1 MKKWIMAL
9 LALCLVM
16 ICGVA
21 VAASKPTVSFT
32 AKSGSVNGGFGYELG
47 VKVSKAQAEDLTVE
61 ILSNATGETLTVVI
75 PAGETKA
82 SLIIPTQVV
91 EKKDKMT
98 FSLVKS
104 DAYSIGSMHTLNILQ
119 LPKVQ
124 FYLAVSFGTVDKEMS
139 VIVQCNN
146 SSVVQKGNN
155 VFTLRDT
162 DGTILAQKE
171 WSNAKNR
178 LTFKFTPGEDMIGR
192 HKFTVWLGDYE
203 VSVSDGYGTVA
214 EPDRKVVVEL
224 DTPIPLM
231 GIGIDCGFN
240 GRKTDEILA
249 VLEKHNVKCTFF
261 MTGYFL
267 REFPEEAKRIF
278 EAGHEIANHSN
289 THKHMKTLN
298 SHNQLRQLQIPTEEA
313 EALLGVTP
321 RLFRPPHGEYNSNI
335 ASISRAEGMEVV
347 MWSATYHDSTGKY
360 SQKQI
365 FDCATTGNDY
375 GPGSVVLCHL
385 DGYYQ
390 PDTLDAGLTHY
401 ESLGLQVVPIS
412 ALICASGIE
421 LPAMPSDH
429 EALVYTNEYWE
440 TWLDNNL
447 PEYAQML
454 RDVQEA
460 E

>member
-1 MKKWIMAL
+1 MKKWLIAL
-9 LALCLVM
+9 LTLCLVLA
-16 ICGVA
+16 CTVA
-21 VAASKPTVSFT
+21 LAASKPTVSFT
-32 AKSGSVNGGFGYELG
+32 AKSGNVNGGFDYVLG
-47 VKVSKAQAEDLTVE
+47 VKISKAQDADVTVD
-61 ILSNATGETLTVVI
+61 IVNNTTGETLTVVI
-75 PAGETKA
+75 PAGQTQA
-82 SLIIPTQVV
+82 SLTIPTQVV

-98 FSLVKS
+98 FSLVKT
-104 DAYSIGSMHTLNILQ
+104 DDYTVGSMHTLNILQ

-124 FYLAVSFGTVDKEMS
+124 FYLAVSFGTVGKEMS

-146 SSVVQKGNN
+146 ASTVQKNN
-155 VFTLRDT
+155 NTFTLRDT
-162 DGTILAQKE
+162 DGTVLCEKV
-171 WSNAKNR
+171 WSNASNR
-178 LTFKFTPGEDMIGR
+178 LTFRFTPDEGMIGR

-203 VSVSDGYGTVA
+203 VSIDDGYGTVA

-231 GIGIDCGFN
+231 AIGIDCGFA
-240 GRKTDEILA
+240 GRNTDAILA

-267 REFPEEAKRIF
+267 REFPEEAIRIYQ
-278 EAGHEIANHSN
+278 AGHEIANHSN
-289 THKHMKTLN
+289 THKHMKEL
-298 SHNQLRQLQIPTEEA
+298 SSYNQLRQLQIPTEEA

-360 SQKQI
+360 TEKQI
-365 FDCATTGNDY
+365 YECATTGNDY

-390 PDTLDAGLTHY
+390 PDTLDAGLTYY

-412 ALICASGIE
+412 ALLYASGRE
-421 LPAMPSDH
+421 LPDMPIDH
-429 EALVYTNEYWE
+429 EPMVYTDEYWA
-440 TWLDNNL
+440 TWLERNL

-454 RDVQEA
+454 EDVNNA

>member
-1 MKKWIMAL
+1 
-9 LALCLVM
+9 
-16 ICGVA
+16 
-21 VAASKPTVSFT
+21 
-32 AKSGSVNGGFGYELG
+32 
-47 VKVSKAQAEDLTVE
+47 
-61 ILSNATGETLTVVI
+61 
-75 PAGETKA
+75 
-82 SLIIPTQVV
+82 
-91 EKKDKMT
+91 
-98 FSLVKS
+98 
-104 DAYSIGSMHTLNILQ
+104 
-119 LPKVQ
+119 
-124 FYLAVSFGTVDKEMS
+124 
-139 VIVQCNN
+139 
-146 SSVVQKGNN
+146 
-155 VFTLRDT
+155 VFTLKDT
-162 DGTILAQKE
+162 DGTVLAEKE

-178 LTFKFTPGEDMIGR
+178 LTFKLTPDESMVGR

-203 VSVSDGYGTVA
+203 VSIDDGYGSVA
-214 EPDRKVVVEL
+214 DPEARVVVEL
-224 DTPIPLM
+224 EPDMPLM
-231 GIGIDCGFN
+231 AIGIDCGFN

-249 VLEKHNVKCTFF
+249 VLEAHNVKCTFF

-267 REFPEEAKRIF
+267 REFPEEARRIY

-335 ASISRAEGMEVV
+335 ASLARSEGMEVV

-360 SQKQI
+360 TEQQI

-375 GPGSVVLCHL
+375 KPGSVVLCHL

-390 PDTLDAGLTHY
+390 PDSLDAGLTYY

-412 ALICASGIE
+412 ALIYASGGE
-421 LPAMPSDH
+421 LPPMPEGH
-429 EALVYTNEYWE
+429 EAMVYTDEYWA
-440 TWLDNNL
+440 TWLERNL

-454 RDVQEA
+454 EDIRNA

>member
-1 MKKWIMAL
+1 MKKWLIAL
-9 LALCLVM
+9 LAVALVM
-16 ICGVA
+16 CCTVA
-21 VAASKPTVSFT
+21 LAASKPTVSFT
-32 AKSGSVNGGFGYELG
+32 AKSGNVNGGFEYELG
-47 VKVSKAQAEDLTVE
+47 VKVSKAQAEDLTIDIV
-61 ILSNATGETLTVVI
+61 NNTTGETLTAVI
-75 PAGETKA
+75 PAGETQT
-82 SLIIPTQVV
+82 SLTIPTEVV
-91 EKKDKMT
+91 EKKGKMT

-104 DAYSIGSMHTLNILQ
+104 DDYSVGSMHTLNILQ

-146 SSVVQKGNN
+146 AATVLKGNN
-155 VFTLRDT
+155 VFTLKDT
-162 DGTILAQKE
+162 DGTVLAEKE

-192 HKFTVWLGDYE
+192 HKFTVWLGDYQ
-203 VSVSDGYGTVA
+203 VSIDDGYGTVA
-214 EPDRKVVVEL
+214 DPDRKVVVEL

-231 GIGIDCGFN
+231 AIGIDCGFN
-240 GRKTDEILA
+240 GRKTDDILA

-267 REFPEEAKRIF
+267 REFPDEARRIF

-289 THKHMKTLN
+289 THKHMRDL
-298 SHNQLRQLQIPTEEA
+298 SSYNQLRQLQIPTEEA

-321 RLFRPPHGEYNSNI
+321 RLFRPPHGEYNNNI
-335 ASISRAEGMEVV
+335 TSISRAEGMEVI

-360 SQKQI
+360 TEKQI

-375 GPGSVVLCHL
+375 KAGSVVLCHL

-390 PDTLDAGLTHY
+390 PLTLDAGLTHY

-412 ALICASGIE
+412 ALLYASGRE
-421 LPAMPSDH
+421 LPPMPQDK
-429 EALVYTNEYWE
+429 EPMLYTDEYWA
-440 TWLDNNL
+440 TWLERNL

-454 RDVQEA
+454 QDVQAA